1 MKRNFIKKLVA
12 FILTLTMLVGTMS
25 TISFAATSDAGD
37 ITNVTNGKTFTLRKD
52 YYKLLTSH
60 SLYGTKDYIAYPW
73 GKNFYI
79 WFFKDDLTN
88 VKFSMWDRGTNNFG
102 LHPSKN
108 VIFTEY
114 IYDRNTLEFISS
126 WDRSINTSNAYNYS
140 YDFMASFNI
149 YTDNTYNTYFYEIK
163 DSGGNHDKPLV
174 TFEPLEPNEAK
185 DFLRFI
191 SGAGVLVNIEKQLP
205 KYYNLLIGEIQDPEE
220 ELQTKVS
227 FLTYLYYCLDAQ
239 MTKSNERINI
249 GATHL
254 IHWVEDNNGTADI
267 IYSEIQDEL
276 VDSLKE
282 TIAQTSNIP
291 NMQIAGLN
299 IATAIL
305 EYGEVFIVSLGSIQ
319 AVRHRDEI
327 QYVMV
332 YKQLL
337 EARATG
343 DQVDIMV
350 AESNL
355 DSVIMNMTFGGDI
368 EPCKNFATY
377 LFNIEQSLPR

>member
-1 MKRNFIKKLVA
+1 MKRNLIKKLVV

-25 TISFAATSDAGD
+25 TVSFAATSDAGD
-37 ITNVTNGKTFTLRKD
+37 ITNVTNGKTFTLRKAYHD
-52 YYKLLTSH
+52 LLTNH
-60 SLYGTKDYIAYPW
+60 PLYGTKDYIAYPW
-73 GKNFYI
+73 GDTFYI
-79 WFFKDDLTN
+79 WFFDDDLTD
-88 VKFSMWDRGTNNFG
+88 VKFSMWNRGTNNFG
-102 LHPSKN
+102 LYPSKN
-108 VIFTEY
+108 VSFTEY
-114 IYDRNTLEFISS
+114 VYNKDTLEFIKS
-126 WDRSINTSNAYNYS
+126 WGRTIDTSNAYNYS
-140 YDFMASFNI
+140 YDFMASFDI
-149 YTDNTYNTYFYEIK
+149 YTDKTYSTYFYETK
-163 DSGGNHDKPLV
+163 DSGGNHHKPLV

-205 KYYNLLIGEIQDPEE
+205 KYYNLLIGEIKDPEE

-239 MTKSNERINI
+239 MAKSNERINM

-254 IHWVEDNNGTADI
+254 IHWVEDNNGTADV

-305 EYGEVFIVSLGSIQ
+305 DYGEVFIVSLGSIQ

-327 QYVMV
+327 QYLMV

-343 DQVDIMV
+343 DDVDIMV

-355 DSVIMNMTFGGDI
+355 DTVIMNMTFGGDI
-368 EPCKNFATY
+368 EPCKKFATY
-377 LFNIEQSLPR
+377 LFNIEQSLPM